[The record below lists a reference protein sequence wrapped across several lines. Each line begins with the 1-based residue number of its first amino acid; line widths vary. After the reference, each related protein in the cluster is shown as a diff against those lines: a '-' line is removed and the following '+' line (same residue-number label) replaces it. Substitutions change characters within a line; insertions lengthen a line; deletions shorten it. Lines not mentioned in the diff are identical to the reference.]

1 MPNYRCYRSYK
12 IVGNYYTN
20 YRVVGDHNS
29 LVDLRNKID
38 YVCDR
43 RESLIKN
50 EFGSNWCGNLVNYL
64 GGDWYNVGCRGT
76 IMNQSLDTENGPEN
90 LIINVESAW
99 HELNGWRKFI
109 EEKYSDIKFFYY
121 SEGLSNYYE
130 TNDVEGIYFPQRYI
144 LFYNMIP
151 YYYSNSNVED
161 LFTII
166 YSITK
171 MKVDSVEKIEE
182 VLSRYNEL
190 HKIEYKHYSTNIS
203 FNIVNVVDNG

>member
-1 MPNYRCYRSYK
+1 MPNYWCF
-12 IVGNYYTN
+12 TN

-50 EFGSNWCGNLVNYL
+50 ELGPYWCGNLVNYL

-76 IMNQSLDTENGPEN
+76 ILHNSLDTKNGPEN

-99 HELNGWRKFI
+99 HELYEWRKFI
-109 EEKYSDIKFFYY
+109 EEKYSDIKFYY
-121 SEGLSNYYE
+121 FSEGPRFSNYK
-130 TNDVEGIYFPQRYI
+130 TNDVEGIYFPQRYV
-144 LFYNMIP
+144 LFYNMTTN
-151 YYYSNSNVED
+151 YYNNSNVED

-190 HKIEYKHYSTNIS
+190 HKIEYKHYSTNIF